1 MIKPRYIDAD
11 GTPAVVKLM
20 DDSWIFNMCAS
31 ARTRSNPG
39 MVSFE
44 RHIVFLPAFMWSDLS
59 FAR

>member
-11 GTPAVVKLM
+11 GTPAVVEPL
-20 DDSWIFNMCAS
+20 DYSWICNMGSS